1 MKTLLCIIIFYFKFI
16 VMVWAQPAGL
26 NQEISGQIV
35 DELTGSPLVGATVI
49 IANSAPL
56 IGTTSD
62 DQGFFQ
68 LRAVPLGRQALEV
81 SYLGYQKFILPDLIV
96 GSGQPIQLEIRLSE
110 KASELGTVEVV
121 STENLVNPMGLI
133 SGHSFTA
140 EETRRFPAGVGDPLR
155 LVTAFPGV
163 NSTDDEANEIVIRG
177 NNPRGLLWKL
187 EGVEIPSPNHFSA
200 EGVSSG
206 GISMFSTQMISRSD
220 FYTGAFAPEYGNAT
234 SGVFDIHLRNGNQQR
249 RSYTFQAG
257 LLGLD
262 VAAEGPVTAN
272 GSSSYLLNYRYSTL
286 GLLDQIGIG
295 VQEENES
302 NNFQDLS
309 FKLNFPTGSAG
320 TFSLFGLGG
329 TSSFKEDQP
338 GFFAERED
346 YDMGVI
352 GLTHRLL
359 LNQTTA
365 LRTSLSVSGTALRDD
380 FFREGESSFSEVA
393 NFSKSYQ
400 RFSLAFFKKM
410 KAGHSLLEAGLTLS
424 RLTYRFEEGLY
435 IPANEPPLDDFDLFD
450 ERGQSGTQ
458 QAYISWKSRIGDL
471 WHLVG
476 GLHYLR
482 FNLNQQQA
490 VEPRLGL
497 QRLLGKGRSL
507 TFSLGW
513 HSRIESLE
521 YYLSNFILPDG
532 EQVQYNKEL
541 GFTKSLHFGLGYDQ
555 ILPGNT
561 RLRAELYYQRLY
573 DVPIAIHS
581 DDDVAN
587 AFSTLNVGE
596 GFVNRPL
603 VNSGSGANYGLE
615 VSLEKKITDGFYYL
629 LNASVYESNYTSADR
644 VKRNT
649 RFNGNF
655 MSNLIVGREF
665 NVGKTEKLNLFGI
678 NVKANFSGNKRY
690 SPIDL
695 ELSRM
700 AGKAIRP
707 LSGLYTERLPNYF
720 RLDIQVNYR
729 KNKPGLTT
737 EWRLDLQNLTNRKNA
752 IGEFF
757 TNETVEY
764 LTTFGLVPVISY
776 RLEW

>member
-1 MKTLLCIIIFYFKFI
+1 MKTLLCIIIFYFIFI
-16 VMVWAQPAGL
+16 VMVWAQSAGL
-26 NQEISGQIV
+26 GQEISGQVV
-35 DELTGSPLVGATVI
+35 DELTGTPLAGATVFV
-49 IANSAPL
+49 AKSTPL
-56 IGTTSD
+56 IGTTTN

-68 LRAVPLGRQALEV
+68 LQAIPLGRQTLEI
-81 SYLGYQKFILPDLIV
+81 SYLGYQTFILPDLIV
-96 GSGQPIQLEIRLSE
+96 GSGHPIQLEIHLTE
-110 KASELGTVEVV
+110 KASELGTVEVG
-121 STENLVNPMGLI
+121 STESLVNPMGLV

-163 NSTDDEANEIVIRG
+163 NSADDEANEIVIRG

-200 EGVSSG
+200 EGASSG
-206 GISMFSTQMISRSD
+206 GISMFSTQVISRSD

-249 RSYTFQAG
+249 GSYTFQAG

-262 VAAEGPVTAN
+262 VAAEGPFTSN

-309 FKLNFPTGSAG
+309 FKLNFPTASTG

-338 GFFAERED
+338 GFFSERED

-352 GLTHRLL
+352 GFTHRLL
-359 LNQTTA
+359 LNETTA

-380 FFREGESSFSEVA
+380 FFREGESAFSEVA
-393 NFSKSYQ
+393 NFSKSYE
-400 RFSLAFFKKM
+400 RLSFTFFKKI
-410 KAGHSLLEAGLTLS
+410 KGSPSLLEAGFALS
-424 RLTYRFEEGLY
+424 RLAYRFKEELHV
-435 IPANEPPLDDFDLFD
+435 PANDPPLDDFDLFD

-458 QAYISWKSRIGDL
+458 QAYISWKSRIGDR
-471 WHLVG
+471 WQLVG

-482 FNLNQQQA
+482 FNLNKEQV

-497 QRLLGKGRSL
+497 KRHVGKGRSV

-532 EQVQYNKEL
+532 EQVQYNKDL
-541 GFTKSLHFGLGYDQ
+541 GFTKSLHFVLGYDQ
-555 ILPGNT
+555 MLPGNT
-561 RLRAELYYQRLY
+561 TFRAELYYQHLY

-581 DDDVAN
+581 DNDVAN

-603 VNSGSGANYGLE
+603 ANAGSGANYGLE
-615 VSLEKKITDGFYYL
+615 VSLEKTMTDGFYYL
-629 LNASVYESNYTSADR
+629 LNASVYESNYTAADR

-655 MSNLIVGREF
+655 TSNLIVGREF
-665 NVGKTEKLNLFGI
+665 KVGKTEKVNLFGL

-700 AGKAIRP
+700 AGEAIRP
-707 LSGLYTERLPNYF
+707 LSGLYAERLPNYF

-729 KNKPGLTT
+729 KNKPGLTS

-752 IGEFF
+752 IGEIFA
-757 TNETVEY
+757 NETVQY